1 MHKVGDSMERLEF
14 NDYEEFACE
23 VADTFDDICKN
34 DDFDDIAIIAYYNEA
49 KQIIR
54 EILCLGY
61 DLNSIELKD
70 PELGYDDVPYIIS
83 VCGIESEYEVWCEPM
98 VRDNGEYIDDESSI
112 IYVLDNCS
120 SEVLKHIDSE
130 CIFEVGI
137 DDETCSCDE
146 CDCNECDKGF
156 TVNGRPVSKEEF
168 DNYVSQFRHD
178 EKPVAT
184 SATKSTYKINNKE
197 VSKEE
202 FDKKYEEFE
211 EMYLDNIRDMLL
223 NYCEFM
229 DSVNDW
235 RSRMFRW

>member
-1 MHKVGDSMERLEF
+1 MKRLEF

-23 VADTFDDICKN
+23 VAYTFDNICKN
-34 DDFDDIAIIAYYNEA
+34 YDFDDIAIIAHYDEA

-61 DLNSIELKD
+61 GINSIELMN

-83 VCGIESEYEVWCEPM
+83 VCGIDSEHEVWCEPM
-98 VRDNGEYIDDESSI
+98 IRDNGKYIDDESSV

-120 SEVLKHIDSE
+120 SEVLKHLDSE

-137 DDETCSCDE
+137 GDECSCDE
-146 CDCNECDKGF
+146 CECACK
-156 TVNGRPVSKEEF
+156 K
-168 DNYVSQFRHD
+168 D
-178 EKPVAT
+178 EKPITT
-184 SATKSTYKINNKE
+184 STSKSTYKINNKE

-211 EMYLDNIRDMLL
+211 EMYLGNIRDMLL
-223 NYCEFM
+223 N
-229 DSVNDW
+229 DW
-235 RSRMFRW
+235 QKFLRW

>member
-1 MHKVGDSMERLEF
+1 MERLEF

-34 DDFDDIAIIAYYNEA
+34 DDFDDIAIISHYDEA
-49 KQIIR
+49 KYIIR

-61 DLNSIELKD
+61 DLNSIELKN
-70 PELGYDDVPYIIS
+70 PELGYDDVPYVIS
-83 VCGIESEYEVWCEPM
+83 VCGINSEYEVWCEPM

-120 SEVLKHIDSE
+120 SEVLKHLDSE

-137 DDETCSCDE
+137 DD
-146 CDCNECDKGF
+146 DCNCDDCEEGF

-168 DNYVSQFRHD
+168 DSYVSQFKHD
-178 EKPVAT
+178 EKPTTTT
-184 SATKSTYKINNKE
+184 STKSVYKVNGKE
-197 VSKEE
+197 CSKEE

-211 EMYLDNIRDMLL
+211 EMYLDNIRDMFL
-223 NYCEFM
+223 NYRTFM
-229 DSVNDW
+229 DEVNEW
-235 RSRMFRW
+235 RSRFLRW